1 MRNKTNSITIRLN
14 NREYTIVSNNSK
26 NSNMGI
32 SQYIRSLI
40 NGNVLSEKNNNP
52 EIMRLICKLHI
63 CLQEKGIEDEEIE
76 KEIDKLC
83 QML

>member
-1 MRNKTNSITIRLN
+1 MRNNTNSITLRLN
-14 NREYTIVSNNSK
+14 NREYSMVTSNSRNC
-26 NSNMGI
+26 NMNI
-32 SQYIRSLI
+32 SQYLRSLI
-40 NGNVLSEKNNNP
+40 NGNVPSAKNNHL

-76 KEIDKLC
+76 KEIHKLC